1 MADGKVSH
9 LTDENFDD
17 VVANGVVLV
26 DVWAPWCS
34 PCLIQGPIVEK
45 VAEAVDEKAKV
56 VKLNA
61 DDGRVAAA
69 RFGIQAIP
77 TLLLLKDGVEVERFV
92 GVQRQETLVS
102 AIDNALK
109 AESEAD

>member
-1 MADGKVSH
+1 MADSKVSH
-9 LTDENFDD
+9 LTDENFDSA
-17 VVANGVVLV
+17 VASGVVLV

-34 PCLIQGPIVEK
+34 PCLTQGPVIEK

-56 VKLNA
+56 AKLNA
-61 DDGRVAAA
+61 DDGQATSA

-92 GVQRQETLVS
+92 GVQSEATLIS
-102 AIDNALK
+102 AIEKAL
-109 AESEAD
+109 AV

>member
-1 MADGKVSH
+1 MADSKISH
-9 LTDENFDD
+9 LTDENFDHA
-17 VVANGVVLV
+17 VAHGVVLV

-56 VKLNA
+56 AKLNA
-61 DDGRVAAA
+61 DDGQVTAA

-77 TLLLLKDGVEVERFV
+77 TLLLLKDGVEVERFI

-102 AIDNALK
+102 AIEEALK
-109 AESEAD
+109 A